1 MKPLAQRLK
10 DQIREAGPLTIAQFM
25 AACLYDPQHGY
36 YARAPRIGAEGDFI
50 TAPVISQ
57 MFGELIGLWCVH
69 EWDAMGR
76 PPAFHWIELGPGT
89 GALIADA
96 WRATRVEPAFR
107 AAARLHL
114 VEVSPALRIE
124 QARALAR
131 LGAQPRWHDA
141 LEDVPLGPSLMVA
154 NEFFDCMP
162 IRQFVR
168 ESEGWRERLVG
179 LSDAGDLSFGLLQP
193 PLREGDPMIP
203 PSLIDAPQGAIAEHA
218 PGLAPMIDLIAARL
232 RAAPGRAL
240 VIDYAGDGSGDTLQA
255 VRAHQKESPLA
266 APGEADLTARVDFT
280 ALKILARASG
290 LGVAGAATQGDFLR
304 TLGLDQRA
312 QALAEAHPDR
322 AERIAR
328 EHARLTGPDQMGALF
343 KVLCL
348 SSPVLPPPAGL

>member
-1 MKPLAQRLK
+1 MTPLAERLA
-10 DQIREAGPLTIAQFM
+10 DQIREAGPLTVAQFM

-36 YARAPRIGAEGDFI
+36 YVRAPRIGAEGDFI

-114 VEVSPALRIE
+114 VEVSPALRAQ

-131 LGAQPRWHDA
+131 LGAQPRWHDVV
-141 LEDVPLGPSLMVA
+141 EQVPQGPSFIIA
-154 NEFFDCMP
+154 NEFFDCLP

-168 ESEGWRERLVG
+168 DSKGWRERLVG
-179 LSDAGDLSFGLLQP
+179 LDDAGSLAFGLLQH
-193 PLREGDPMIP
+193 PLREGDMMIP
-203 PSLIDAPQGAIAEHA
+203 PALIDAPHGAIAEHA
-218 PGLAPMIDLIAARL
+218 PGMARLVDVIAARL

-290 LGVAGAATQGDFLR
+290 LGVAGPATQGDYLR
-304 TLGLDQRA
+304 SLGLDQRA
-312 QALAEAHPDR
+312 QALAEAHPER

-328 EHARLTGPDQMGALF
+328 EHARLTATDEMGALF

-348 SSPVLPPPAGL
+348 SSPALPAPAGF